1 MAGIMQ
7 GGGDG
12 LQNGRAEGFYARG
25 IRYIPGLFTT
35 PYSPPKP
42 HARAE
47 RHPCKIH
54 SQHHQHQQ
62 TAHTTPPHQPHRHR
76 QHRGQSHTA
85 QHHQHRQTA
94 HTTAPQPAPA
104 HATASQ
110 HHTRPG
116 RSARRRRRPAR
127 RSPPARPG
135 GRRYSRRGL
144 YVLGVRARNIFFG
157 WSFFWG
163 SPPGGP
169 QKRGGGQKTEGER
182 AGALGG
188 GAGRSGGTKK
198 FFGVANYGKFY
209 VL

>member
-94 HTTAPQPAPA
+94 HTTAPQHHSQRQHTPQPASTTPGRA
-104 HATASQ
+104 DRHDEGGDRRDD
-110 HHTRPG
+110 HHRPG
-116 RSARRRRRPAR
+116 PEGVGT
-127 RSPPARPG
+127 PG
-135 GRRYSRRGL
+135 GDCKVCG
-144 YVLGVRARNIFFG
+144 FG
-157 WSFFWG
+157 SAKVF
-163 SPPGGP
+163 
-169 QKRGGGQKTEGER
+169 
-182 AGALGG
+182 
-188 GAGRSGGTKK
+188 
-198 FFGVANYGKFY
+198 
-209 VL
+209 